1 MRSMTEGLS
10 VRVSIYFKIAVIS
23 PLPIPFFKL
32 SYPLRCFAPPPLMVR
47 GDRKSACDV
56 SPFQKGD
63 VKKRVLH
70 RRPKIKNLPS
80 SNPWRLFS
88 RKNPAAAI
96 AAAEK
101 LFAGFAFIWGADGLI
116 GFVSAAPC
124 RCRRR
129 PPALPL
135 PPARPCYSPLR
146 CCVSGSSP
154 PPRIRS
160 PAAARTRSPAH
171 G

>member
-10 VRVSIYFKIAVIS
+10 VRVSICFKIAVIS
-23 PLPIPFFKL
+23 PLPISFFKL
-32 SYPLRCFAPPPLMVR
+32 SYPLRCHLPFPKGEAGSRRVTSPLSKR
-47 GDRKSACDV
+47 
-56 SPFQKGD
+56 GD

-70 RRPKIKNLPS
+70 RRPKVRNLPS
-80 SNPWRLFS
+80 SNPWQPLFK
-88 RKNPAAAI
+88 KNPAAAI

-101 LFAGFAFIWGADGLI
+101 FSAGFAFIWGADPLI
-116 GFVSAAPC
+116 GLVSAAPC

-135 PPARPCYSPLR
+135 PKGTPCYSPLR
-146 CCVSGSSP
+146 CCVSDSSP